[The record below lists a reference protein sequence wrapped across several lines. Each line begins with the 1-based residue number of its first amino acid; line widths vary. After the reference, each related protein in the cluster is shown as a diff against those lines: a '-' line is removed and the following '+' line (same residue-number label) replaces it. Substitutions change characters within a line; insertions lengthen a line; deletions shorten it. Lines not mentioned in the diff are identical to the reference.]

1 MSINTSSPG
10 ILGGGGAPTG
20 DQVWE
25 GLGDALAD
33 DPARSIELRYGLRPL
48 TVDAIPSA
56 TPWVTRNGEGSYAG
70 TATVNVNSGSIDF
83 SCLSASSQTVAAAAR
98 APWLLRPAT
107 VIACR
112 ISAFSGTAAGD
123 QIFLGLTNVINVQN
137 PIALV
142 NICGNDAC
150 YMMREGGTTTT
161 SQTVSGITDGQG
173 WAILVARGGDVDGFV
188 AVGSGGA
195 FPQDD
200 STWTYLGTIARGE
213 STRDPWPLVCVQMVR
228 DSGSGNVTATVSDLT
243 YGVWL

>member
-1 MSINTSSPG
+1 MITCGPQIVSGAPVF
-10 ILGGGGAPTG
+10 GGGGVPSSRTIA
-20 DQVWE
+20 
-25 GLGDALAD
+25 GLDLSVDRSALAMRG
-33 DPARSIELRYGLRPL
+33 ALRPL
-48 TVDAIPSA
+48 TVDTIPSA

-70 TATVNVNSGSIDF
+70 TATVNVGGSVDF

-107 VIACR
+107 IIAVR
-112 ISAFSGTAAGD
+112 ISAFTGSVAGD
-123 QIFLGLTNVINVQN
+123 QIFLGLTNVINVQS
-137 PIALV
+137 PISLV

-150 YMMREGGTTTT
+150 YMLRDGGSTTT
-161 SQTVSGITDGQG
+161 SQTVAGITDGQG

-195 FPQDD
+195 FPADD

-228 DSGSGNVTATVSDLT
+228 DGSSGNVTATVSDFT